1 MPLKAVAFDYSVL
14 LDQEEAVL
22 EELRRLLEG
31 LATLGQKICV
41 FSTHPR
47 NINGS
52 LRKVGLPSADLLVTQ
67 SMVGVPK
74 GSHKW
79 IEEAARR
86 LDIAT
91 YEMMYVG
98 DEDRDFWSASNAAI
112 FYLHAGWCGPVP
124 KPGSGIEIPFVAA
137 PRGVLRFVSH
147 FLTRPPRWTYTLDI
161 EEQGVHLRCL
171 ADASITLP
179 RSGGSGSFTLQDVL
193 SSERD
198 MRVGNQRAQ
207 TLLVMHAL
215 SSLSL
220 EGLIP
225 RTPVVAI
232 YPSSKPGRT
241 SDVIESFLRPASKF
255 FHAYYKRDLLVRGV
269 EAPNTSDVRAAGK
282 GHLVSF
288 LTQANTVHVNLAHED
303 LIRQKTVILFDD
315 FTTTGRSL
323 EWARNLL
330 YTAGASR
337 VVLLTIGKYRWN
349 HDVYIP
355 AGELASP
362 FEIHEYEESDF
373 SYSSRRMEQHFH
385 NGEVLKESF
394 ELWKQGEPY
403 L

>member
-14 LDQEEAVL
+14 LGQDTSL
-22 EELRRLLEG
+22 KDELRG
-31 LATLGQKICV
+31 LIEALKERGQRICV
-41 FSTHPR
+41 FSTYRR
-47 NINGS
+47 NINGA
-52 LRKVGLPSADLLVTQ
+52 LDKAGLPNVDRLVTQ
-67 SMVGVPK
+67 SDVGVPR

-79 IEEAARR
+79 IEEAARQ
-86 LDIAT
+86 LGIET
-91 YEMMYVG
+91 HEMMYVG
-98 DEDRDFWSASNAAI
+98 DEARDFWTANNAAV
-112 FYLHAGWCGPVP
+112 FYLHAGWTGPAP
-124 KPGSGIEIPFVAA
+124 APDGIEVPRVSA
-137 PRGVLRFVSH
+137 PHDVLRFVSH
-147 FLTRPPRWTYTLDI
+147 FLIRPPRWTYTLDV
-161 EEQGVHLRCL
+161 ESRGVHLRCL
-171 ADASITLP
+171 ADAGIVLP
-179 RSGGSGSFTLQDVL
+179 RTGGSGSFRLQDVL

-198 MRVGNQRAQ
+198 IRVGNRPAQ

-225 RTPVVAI
+225 RNPVIAI

-269 EAPNTSDVRAAGK
+269 EAINTSDVRAANK

-288 LTQANTVHVNLAHED
+288 LTQANTVHVNPEYED
-303 LIRQKTVILFDD
+303 LIRDNTIILFDD

-330 YTAGASR
+330 YAAGASR
-337 VVLLTIGKYRWN
+337 VVLLTIGKYRWD
-349 HDVYIP
+349 HDIYVP

-385 NGEVLKESF
+385 NSEVLKESF